1 MNTKSAIYKSFM
13 AALLVLFFCGSVF
26 ARAPMAVKIGQG
38 EALITLLDGSAQ
50 VQSGESDWKPLKTGN
65 LLKGGD
71 EIRIGKRSRLE
82 LRLPDQSLLRFSA
95 NTHFKIVAIN
105 IESNARSARIN
116 LVLGKTWA
124 NVNKAWGGA
133 KPDYEVA
140 SRNAVCGVRGT
151 IYRMNVEQND
161 SVLVR
166 VYEGEVNVRGGRKA
180 AETTPPLIGQ
190 PHKVAGPTP
199 IEGPR
204 PVSMEEW
211 TYIVKSMQQ
220 IRVGADGVPQKPE
233 AFTEAQDRDA
243 WVEWNKARDAE
254 LEKQSE

>member
-1 MNTKSAIYKSFM
+1 M

-38 EALITLLDGSAQ
+38 EALISLLDGSAQ

-82 LRLPDQSLLRFSA
+82 LRLPDQSVLRFSE
-95 NTHFKIVAIN
+95 NTQFKIVALDIN
-105 IESNARSARIN
+105 DKNKTRNAKISMA
-116 LVLGKTWA
+116 LGKTWA
-124 NVNKAWGGA
+124 NVSRTLGGT
-133 KPDYEVA
+133 KPNYEMS

-166 VYEGEVNVRGGRKA
+166 VYEGEVNVTGGRKT
-180 AETTPPLIGQ
+180 AETAPPMIGQ
-190 PHKVAGPTP
+190 PQKIAGPTP

-220 IRVGADGVPQKPE
+220 IQIGADGVPQKPE